1 MEQENKETDAFKEI
15 LGLESQEQGLD
26 FSMLSDN
33 IKTISTSLEEEEPGM
48 DKKSVKKIV
57 NYLIEALKKL

>member
-26 FSMLSDN
+26 FSMLSDG
-33 IKTISTSLEEEEPGM
+33 IKTISTSLEEEEPSM
-48 DKKSVKKIV
+48 DKKSVKKVV